1 MNDKIIHPLSEAEQR
16 MSKIARQHWIE
27 EIVLAILLFAT
38 YLGVAW
44 TDVSPTG
51 SQLYWYMMVP
61 LFFLASLVVEWP
73 NVKDGKLPLKT
84 MLAYQFWQW
93 IAVLASVKMI
103 FIIQQIGRLNNETT
117 GLMLLLVFALTTFI
131 TGIRMG
137 WLFRLVGLF
146 LGLSL
151 LLIAYTERY
160 LWILVVAAVVALLF
174 LHLVHRAERRL
185 QALLNHDTGSNP
197 G

>member
-1 MNDKIIHPLSEAEQR
+1 MNDQTAHPLSEAEQR
-16 MSKIARQHWIE
+16 LRALTRQHWIE
-27 EIVLAILLFAT
+27 EAVLALLLFSV

-44 TDVSPTG
+44 TDVTPTG
-51 SQLYWYMMVP
+51 SQLYWYLMVP

-73 NVKDGKLPLKT
+73 NVRGGKLPLKS
-84 MLAYQFWQW
+84 MLVYQFWQW
-93 IAVLASVKMI
+93 VAVLASVRMI
-103 FIIQQIGRLNNETT
+103 FVIQQIGRLNNETT

-146 LGLSL
+146 LGISL

-160 LWILVVAAVVALLF
+160 LWVLVVAAVVALLF
-174 LHLVHRAERRL
+174 LHLAHRAERRL
-185 QALLNHDTGSNP
+185 EGLLNRSTGSSP